1 MLQEAEAVDLS
12 ELPFMETL
20 SEAVKDSGQHPVWH
34 LLLPIVKGIELGDIR
49 IEACPDCGADCCNA
63 EIGQVGPDDAAKLDR
78 NIFKHL
84 VIVCTSCGAW
94 RAIHTLKTVKHSDPT
109 DENDEDENDEDE
121 DNEDESD
128 EDEDDEPT
136 IEPTVF
142 DFQED
147 E

>member
-1 MLQEAEAVDLS
+1 MAIRYIEGKRIVLQEAEAVDLS

-34 LLLPIVKGIELGDIR
+34 LLLTIVKGIELGDIR

-109 DENDEDENDEDE
+109 DE
-121 DNEDESD
+121 SD